1 MRASR
6 LLSVLLLLQARGR
19 MTAPQ
24 LARELEVSV
33 RTVYRDVE
41 SLAAAGVPVY
51 AERGPAGGYR
61 LLDGYRTRLTGLTA
75 GEAESLFLAGPPGAA
90 AELGLGGVLAAAH
103 LKLLAALPPE
113 LRERAGRVRER
124 FILDVP
130 GWFHDIERPPLLP
143 AVADAVWNGH
153 VLRVRYERWGRQVVT
168 RRLEP
173 YGLVLKAGVWYLVA
187 KSAGTARTYRIAR
200 IHALETLDETFR
212 RDPGLDLSTYWQEWA
227 EEYRAR
233 LYQDEA
239 TVRLSP
245 FARDLLPF
253 YLGPAAA
260 RAATETA
267 RSDKHGWTRV
277 VIPIESLR
285 HGCLAL
291 LRFGPDAE
299 VLGPPELRAMVA
311 EAARKT
317 AAIYR

>member
-6 LLSVLLLLQARGR
+6 LLSVLLLLQTRGR
-19 MTAPQ
+19 MTAAQ
-24 LARELEVSV
+24 LARELEVSL

-41 SLAAAGVPVY
+41 SLSAAGVPVY

-75 GEAESLFLAGPPGAA
+75 GEAESLFLAGTPGAA
-90 AELGLGGVLAAAH
+90 AELGLGGVLAAAQ

-130 GWFHDIERPPLLP
+130 GWFHDIERPRLLTH
-143 AVADAVWNGH
+143 VADAVWNER
-153 VLRVRYERWGRQVVT
+153 VIRVRYERWGRQMVG

-187 KSAGTARTYRIAR
+187 KSGRTPRTYRIAR
-200 IHALETLDETFR
+200 IHALDTLPETFA
-212 RDPGLDLSTYWQEWA
+212 RDRGFDLTTYWQEWG
-227 EEYRAR
+227 EQYRAR
-233 LYQDEA
+233 LYPEEA

-260 RAATETA
+260 RAARETG
-267 RSDKHGWTRV
+267 RPDRQGWTRV

-291 LRFGPDAE
+291 LRFGADAE
-299 VLGPPELRAMVA
+299 VLEPAELRAMVA
-311 EAARKT
+311 DAARAT
-317 AAIYR
+317 AEIYR